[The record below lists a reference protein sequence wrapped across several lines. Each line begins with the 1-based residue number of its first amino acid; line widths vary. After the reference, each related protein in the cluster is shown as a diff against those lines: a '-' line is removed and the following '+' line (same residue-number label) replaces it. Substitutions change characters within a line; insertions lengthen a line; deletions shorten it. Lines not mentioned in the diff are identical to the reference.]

1 MFCVICKKYKFP
13 IFLLCKNFY
22 CINHSR
28 IQFNNN
34 IVIIQKIYRGY
45 KVRKILKRIYFKLPR
60 DLQLHVLSFNCGK
73 TIKTGKTDYL
83 QIKDIIKEATVKIN
97 DIHNLS
103 ATKITL
109 TEINHILTTL
119 IKYKT
124 YIDNKWFNYYK
135 YYFNNI
141 YSILLL
147 LSEVYDLPYTF
158 AYLVSIINND
168 IYESLD
174 LTANLSN
181 NNFKVKAKEIL
192 HNITLFLTNS
202 KRSIK

>member
-1 MFCVICKKYKFP
+1 MFCVNCKKYKFP
-13 IFLLCKNFY
+13 TFLLCKNLY
-22 CINHSR
+22 CANHARLHYNS
-28 IQFNNN
+28 I

-45 KVRKILKRIYFKLPR
+45 KVRKILKNIYFKLPR
-60 DLQLHVLSFNCGK
+60 DLQVHILSFNS
-73 TIKTGKTDYL
+73 IKINKAREKDYL
-83 QIKDIIKEATVKIN
+83 KPKNIIKEATIKIS
-97 DIHNLS
+97 DFHNLS

-109 TEINHILTTL
+109 TEINDMLTTL

-124 YIDNKWFNYYK
+124 YIDIKWFNYYK

-158 AYLVSIINND
+158 AYLVSIINNN

-174 LTANLSN
+174 LTYNLSN
-181 NNFKVKAKEIL
+181 NNFKATAKIIL
-192 HNITLFLTNS
+192 ANITLFLANS